1 MGAMSADKPACRLFI
16 IPARDR
22 PVALILRRGPAAWY
36 HLVMWDTTKDTFEHG
51 AWFRGRIYEERCD
64 LSPDG
69 ELFLYFALQGR
80 RWQTS
85 YKGAWTAISRA
96 PWLHALTLWPQGHT
110 WGGGGRFISNRKAVL
125 WTRDLKTHP
134 DHPLVGLDVSFGSPT
149 SLDCELRPKEWSSQD
164 HAGNAVYTR
173 EGRLFREV
181 AHRHGPQVVEIA
193 DFNAL
198 QPDPAPT
205 PGWAREPLASL
216 GSRKARR
223 TRAARGRT

>member
-1 MGAMSADKPACRLFI
+1 MGTMRVAKPPCRLFVI
-16 IPARDR
+16 LARDR

-36 HLVMWDTTKDTFEHG
+36 HLVLWDTAKDTFEHG

-80 RWQTS
+80 RWQTT

-110 WGGGGRFISNRKAVL
+110 WGGGGRFVANRKAVL
-125 WTRDLKTHP
+125 WTCDLRTHP
-134 DHPLVGLDVSFGSPT
+134 DHPLVGLEASSGSPT
-149 SLDCELRPKEWSSQD
+149 PRDCELRPTEWSGRD
-164 HAGNAVYTR
+164 HAGNAVYTL

-181 AHRHGPQVVEIA
+181 AQRHRTQVVEIA

-198 QPDPAPT
+198 QPEPAPA
-205 PGWAREPLASL
+205 PGWAREPLTPL
-216 GSRKARR
+216 GSRKTRR
-223 TRAARGRT
+223 TRATRART